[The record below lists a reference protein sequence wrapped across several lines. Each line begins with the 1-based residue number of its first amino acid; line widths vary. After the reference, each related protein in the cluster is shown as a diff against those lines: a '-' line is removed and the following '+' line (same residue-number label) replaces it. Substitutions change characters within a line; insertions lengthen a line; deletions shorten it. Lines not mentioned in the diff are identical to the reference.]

1 MLIDETL
8 TFFLAGSQT
17 NSASTQNL
25 LLHLVINPSYGEQ
38 LVEEL
43 EEKIVKPYHIENY
56 EETGETWKPSR
67 ISDMLTYEN
76 ITNLDFISN
85 CYNESMR
92 IQPPVYYSSTSAMT

>member
-1 MLIDETL
+1 MAEKAAEIRKQC
-8 TFFLAGSQT
+8 LALCTSKHERL
-17 NSASTQNL
+17 AKTQ
-25 LLHLVINPSYGEQ
+25 
-38 LVEEL
+38 EL